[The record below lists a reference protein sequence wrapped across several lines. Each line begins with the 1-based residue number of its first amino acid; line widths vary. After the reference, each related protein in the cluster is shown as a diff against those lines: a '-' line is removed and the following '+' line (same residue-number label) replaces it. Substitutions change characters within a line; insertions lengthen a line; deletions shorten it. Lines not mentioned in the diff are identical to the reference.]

1 MSPEVFEAG
10 SKYFKALAISLPDNF
25 ANERET
31 RKLQTELVKNQ
42 AEYVLKTFDLAT
54 ATEEQLRF
62 IPAESVPPALVW
74 KSSEHEDNG
83 RGLF

>member
-1 MSPEVFEAG
+1 M
-10 SKYFKALAISLPDNF
+10 
-25 ANERET
+25 
-31 RKLQTELVKNQ
+31 NQ
-42 AEYVLKTFDLAT
+42 AQHVLMSFNLAT